1 MTAQPAARHG
11 LFGPASV
18 TWRVMGEP
26 IMWVAGLRAMYLQ
39 ALHPRAMRATWQNT
53 AFARRGE
60 VWGRFE
66 RTVEFV
72 RIRTYGTL
80 AQVDRAGHR
89 VRKVHAT
96 LTGVDAD
103 GSVIRLDEPELL
115 LWVHCGEIGSYVN
128 IASRCGLPI
137 TRAELDEFVDE
148 QRRSAAVVG
157 LDREIVPSSVAELD
171 AYYERM
177 RPGIGVCAEARRAFA
192 RSFVPD
198 IPWPFTGLKLV
209 VPPLNAL
216 GFASL
221 PRWARRMYGAPGS
234 PVTDLSTTLT
244 LRAMH
249 QATSR
254 IPGQLLG
261 IPDPG
266 SVAKPAGS
274 TVLAVRSRC

>member
-1 MTAQPAARHG
+1 MTTVANPPDRRVDAG
-11 LFGPASV
+11 LFGPGSV

-39 ALHPRAMRATWQNT
+39 ALHPRTMRATWQNT
-53 AFARRGE
+53 AFARPGE
-60 VWGRFE
+60 AWGRFE

-72 RIRTYGTL
+72 KIRTYGTL
-80 AQVDRAGHR
+80 AQVDRAGRR
-89 VRKVHAT
+89 VRKVHAS

-115 LWVHCGEIGSYVN
+115 LWVHCGEIDSYVSV
-128 IASRCGLPI
+128 ASRCGMGI
-137 TRAELDEFVDE
+137 SQAELDEFVDE

-157 LDREIVPSSVAELD
+157 LDPAIVPGSVGELD

-177 RPGIGVCAEARRAFA
+177 RPDIFVCAEARRAFA
-192 RSFVPD
+192 KSFVPD
-198 IPWPFTGLKLV
+198 IPWPYTGLKIV

-216 GFASL
+216 GFSSL

-234 PVTDLSTTLT
+234 PVTDLSVTLT
-244 LRAMH
+244 LRAMR

-254 IPGQLLG
+254 IPRHLLG
-261 IPDPG
+261 IPDPDG
-266 SVAKPAGS
+266 VATA
-274 TVLAVRSRC
+274 A

>member
-1 MTAQPAARHG
+1 MAAQPSDGQG

-18 TWRVMGEP
+18 TWRIMGEP

-39 ALHPRAMRATWQNT
+39 ALHPRVMRATWQNT
-53 AFARRGE
+53 AFARPGQA
-60 VWGRFE
+60 WGRFE

-72 RIRTYGTL
+72 KVRTYGTL
-80 AQVDRAGHR
+80 DQVDRAGRR

-96 LTGVDAD
+96 LTGIDAD
-103 GSVIRLDEPELL
+103 GSVIRLDEPDLL

-128 IASRCGLPI
+128 VAGRCGLRI
-137 TRAELDEFVDE
+137 TAAELDEFVDE

-157 LDREIVPSSVAELD
+157 LDPRIVPASVAELG
-171 AYYERM
+171 AYYERT
-177 RPGIGVCAEARRAFA
+177 RPGIYVCAEARRAFA

-198 IPWPFTGLKLV
+198 IPWPLTGLKLV

-234 PVTDLSTTLT
+234 PVTDMSATLT
-244 LRAMH
+244 LRAMYR
-249 QATSR
+249 ATSR
-254 IPGQLLG
+254 VPRQLLG
-261 IPDPG
+261 IPDPE
-266 SVAKPAGS
+266 SVAA
-274 TVLAVRSRC
+274 AA

>member
-1 MTAQPAARHG
+1 MTKPPPRRSDAG

-39 ALHPRAMRATWQNT
+39 ALHPRTMRATWQNT
-53 AFARRGE
+53 AFARPGE
-60 VWGRFE
+60 AWGRFE

-72 RIRTYGTL
+72 RVRTFGTL
-80 AQVDRAGHR
+80 AQVDRAGRR
-89 VRKVHAT
+89 VRKVHAS

-115 LWVHCGEIGSYVN
+115 LWVHCGEIDSYVN
-128 IASRCGLPI
+128 VASRCGMPVGP
-137 TRAELDEFVDE
+137 AELDEFVAE
-148 QRRSAAVVG
+148 QRRGAAVVG
-157 LDREIVPSSVAELD
+157 LDPAIVPGSVAELA

-177 RPGIGVCAEARRAFA
+177 RPGIYACAEARRAFA

-198 IPWPFTGLKLV
+198 IPWPYTGLKIV

-216 GFASL
+216 GFSSL

-234 PVTDLSTTLT
+234 PVTDLSATLT

-254 IPGQLLG
+254 IPRHLLG
-261 IPDPG
+261 IPDPA
-266 SVAKPAGS
+266 SVARA
-274 TVLAVRSRC
+274 A

>member
-1 MTAQPAARHG
+1 MTTLRNPPRMRSDVG

-26 IMWVAGLRAMYLQ
+26 VMWVAGLRAMYLQ
-39 ALHPRAMRATWQNT
+39 ALHPRTMRATWQNT
-53 AFARRGE
+53 AFARPGE
-60 VWGRFE
+60 AWGRFE

-72 RIRTYGTL
+72 KIRTYGTL
-80 AQVDRAGHR
+80 AQVDRAGRR
-89 VRKVHAT
+89 VRKVHAS

-103 GSVIRLDEPELL
+103 GSVIRLNEPELL
-115 LWVHCGEIGSYVN
+115 LWVHCGEIDSYVN
-128 IASRCGLPI
+128 VAGRCGMRIGPG
-137 TRAELDEFVDE
+137 ELDEFVAE

-157 LDREIVPSSVAELD
+157 LDPATVPGSVAELA

-177 RPGIGVCAEARRAFA
+177 RPGIYACAEARQAFA

-198 IPWPFTGLKLV
+198 IPWPYTGLKIV

-216 GFASL
+216 GFSIL

-234 PVTDLSTTLT
+234 PVTDLSGTLT

-254 IPGQLLG
+254 IPRHLLG
-261 IPDPG
+261 IPDPER
-266 SVAKPAGS
+266 VASA
-274 TVLAVRSRC
+274 A

>member
-1 MTAQPAARHG
+1 MTTVRPRAASDVG

-39 ALHPRAMRATWQNT
+39 ALHPRTMRATWQNT
-53 AFARRGE
+53 AFARPGE
-60 VWGRFE
+60 AWGRFE

-72 RIRTYGTL
+72 KVRTYGTL
-80 AQVDRAGHR
+80 AQVDRAGRR
-89 VRKVHAT
+89 VRKVHAS
-96 LTGVDAD
+96 LTGVDTD

-115 LWVHCGEIGSYVN
+115 LWVHCGEIDSYVN
-128 IASRCGLPI
+128 VASRCGMRISP
-137 TRAELDEFVDE
+137 AELDEFVAE
-148 QRRSAAVVG
+148 QQRSAAVVG
-157 LDREIVPSSVAELD
+157 LDPAMAPGSVAELA

-177 RPGIGVCAEARRAFA
+177 RPGIYACAEARSAFA

-198 IPWPFTGLKLV
+198 IPWPYTGLKIV

-216 GFASL
+216 GFSCL

-234 PVTDLSTTLT
+234 PVTDLSATLT
-244 LRAMH
+244 IRAMH

-254 IPGQLLG
+254 IPRHLLG
-261 IPDPG
+261 IPDPE
-266 SVAKPAGS
+266 SVAKA
-274 TVLAVRSRC
+274 A

>member
-1 MTAQPAARHG
+1 MTATPNLPRTRSDVG

-39 ALHPRAMRATWQNT
+39 ALHPRTMRATWQNT
-53 AFARRGE
+53 AFARSGE
-60 VWGRFE
+60 AWGRFE

-72 RIRTYGTL
+72 KIRTYGTL
-80 AQVDRAGHR
+80 DQVERAGRR
-89 VRKVHAT
+89 VRKVHAS

-103 GSVIRLDEPELL
+103 GSVIRLNEPELL
-115 LWVHCGEIGSYVN
+115 LWVHCGEIDSYVN
-128 IASRCGLPI
+128 VASRCGMRISP
-137 TRAELDEFVDE
+137 ADLDEFVAE

-157 LDREIVPSSVAELD
+157 IDPAIVPASVAELG

-177 RPGIGVCAEARRAFA
+177 RPGIYACAEARRALA

-198 IPWPFTGLKLV
+198 IPWPYTGLKIV

-216 GFASL
+216 GFSSL
-221 PRWARRMYGAPGS
+221 PRWARRLYGAPGS
-234 PVTDLSTTLT
+234 PVTDLSATLT

-254 IPGQLLG
+254 IPRHLLG
-261 IPDPG
+261 IPDPD
-266 SVAKPAGS
+266 SIANA
-274 TVLAVRSRC
+274 A

>member
-1 MTAQPAARHG
+1 MTG
-11 LFGPASV
+11 LYGPGSV

-39 ALHPRAMRATWQNT
+39 ALHPRTMRATWQNT
-53 AFARRGE
+53 AFARPGE
-60 VWGRFE
+60 AWGRFE

-72 RIRTYGTL
+72 KIRTYGTI
-80 AQVDRAGHR
+80 AQVDRAGRR
-89 VRKVHAT
+89 VRKVHAS

-115 LWVHCGEIGSYVN
+115 LWVHCGELDSYVN
-128 IASRCGLPI
+128 VAARCGLRI
-137 TRAELDEFVDE
+137 SRAELDEFVAE

-157 LDREIVPSSVAELD
+157 LDPAIVPGSVAELD

-177 RPGIGVCAEARRAFA
+177 RPGLAACAEARQAFA

-221 PRWARRMYGAPGS
+221 PRWARRLYGAPGS

-254 IPGQLLG
+254 IPRQLLG
-261 IPDPG
+261 IAHPENE
-266 SVAKPAGS
+266 AA
-274 TVLAVRSRC
+274 

>member
-1 MTAQPAARHG
+1 MMTG
-11 LFGPASV
+11 LYGPESV

-39 ALHPRAMRATWQNT
+39 ALHPRTMRATWQNT
-53 AFARRGE
+53 AFARSGE
-60 VWGRFE
+60 AWGRFE

-72 RIRTYGTL
+72 KIRTYGTV
-80 AQVDRAGHR
+80 AQVERAGRR
-89 VRKVHAT
+89 VRRAHAS

-115 LWVHCGEIGSYVN
+115 LWVHCGELDSYVN
-128 IASRCGLPI
+128 VATRCGLRI
-137 TRAELDEFVDE
+137 SRAELDEFVAE

-157 LDREIVPSSVAELD
+157 LNPVIVPGSVAELD
-171 AYYERM
+171 AYFERM
-177 RPGIGVCAEARRAFA
+177 RPGLYACAEARQAFA

-198 IPWPFTGLKLV
+198 IPWPYTGLKLV

-221 PRWARRMYGAPGS
+221 PRWARRLYGAPGS
-234 PVTDLSTTLT
+234 PVTDLSTTLA

-254 IPGQLLG
+254 IPRHLLG
-261 IPDPG
+261 IADPEH
-266 SVAKPAGS
+266 VAKA
-274 TVLAVRSRC
+274 A